1 MSGSRIH
8 VASKSSDKNCSEGK
22 APTTSDSH
30 HLVIWEEANARVVLF
45 TAINAVLQRRVQK
58 QEQEQCPFS
67 IQVSRTAT
75 KRAILNEDERSM
87 DGGDRDDDDVRV
99 RVPPLPPTPYIR
111 YPLIPLRLPCLANAV
126 YEYEMCC
133 LFARSLHERN
143 AILGRTCM
151 GWPI

>member
-75 KRAILNEDERSM
+75 KRAILNEDERRT

-99 RVPPLPPTPYIR
+99 RVPPTHAIHTLSSHSSPSPLPR
-111 YPLIPLRLPCLANAV
+111 Q
-126 YEYEMCC
+126 
-133 LFARSLHERN
+133 RSLRVRDRC
-143 AILGRTCM
+143 AAYLLGRCM
-151 GWPI
+151 SAMQF